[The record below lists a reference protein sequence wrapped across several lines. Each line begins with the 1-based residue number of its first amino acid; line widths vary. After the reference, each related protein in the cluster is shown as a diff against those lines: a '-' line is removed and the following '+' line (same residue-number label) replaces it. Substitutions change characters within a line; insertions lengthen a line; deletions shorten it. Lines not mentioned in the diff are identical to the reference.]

1 MSYQKTQIKLRVA
14 IHALGH
20 SWTRRQKGANTR
32 FACGMLAFVATDFSA
47 RTRIKFFSANNTIHL
62 YNSVLLFKV
71 NFLTLYMEFDTNVDN
86 YTDDELLEFLN
97 IPTTRDQ
104 TKITET
110 IDEQLAQHAG
120 NEELV
125 KFYMDIKTKLI
136 DPVQTT
142 TKVIETEVT
151 KGNINP
157 DLKNTVSRMIN
168 VDSLYRET
176 PLESLNNNYDTDNYV
191 FQLNEPISNV
201 VSLML
206 YSLELPQ
213 AWYTFVSIKG
223 NTTFR
228 LVMVINTVKHVNLI
242 QITDGNYTPKSL
254 MAMVSKLINSS
265 DLFKGNEGT
274 FSMAQDAWSGRLRIT
289 ITGFNPNNIQIANFS
304 NPNVYIGFVFHAPD
318 LKTKINH
325 NLGWNLGFRVP
336 VVMFPSEFGKVETQ
350 VLDAGSFMDT
360 AGPKYVILR
369 LDDYKPNRLNKG
381 LICINT
387 KKDTKLKLPNYYTND
402 LSKFSITPTRVN
414 VMSTTPRTLTASQ
427 QHTINSIS
435 KNNIIDIDRIK
446 SPADSDIFAKIPIK
460 RVTEWGVYTDG
471 VNGEGTYSLIDGA
484 PGKLITEWS
493 GPIQLNIREYFG
505 PVNINAFQVSL
516 YDDKG
521 MLIGLNGMDWSFTMI
536 AKSLYQY

>member
-1 MSYQKTQIKLRVA
+1 M
-14 IHALGH
+14 
-20 SWTRRQKGANTR
+20 
-32 FACGMLAFVATDFSA
+32 D
-47 RTRIKFFSANNTIHL
+47 
-62 YNSVLLFKV
+62 
-71 NFLTLYMEFDTNVDN
+71 FDTNVDN
-86 YTDDELLEFLN
+86 YTEEELLEFLN
-97 IPTTRDQ
+97 IQTTRDQ
-104 TKITET
+104 SKITET

-120 NEELV
+120 NPELV
-125 KFYMDIKTKLI
+125 KFYTDIKNKLI
-136 DPVQTT
+136 DSGQTT

-176 PLESLNNNYDTDNYV
+176 PIESLNNNYDTDNYV

-213 AWYTFVSIKG
+213 AWYTFVSTKG
-223 NTTFR
+223 NTICQ
-228 LVMVINTVKHVNLI
+228 LVMVINTVKFVNLI

-254 MAMVSKLINSS
+254 MAMVSKLVNKS

-274 FSMAQDAWSGRLRIT
+274 FSMAQDVWSGRLRMT
-289 ITGFNPNNIQIANFS
+289 ITGFNPNNIQLSNLPA
-304 NPNVYIGFVFHAPD
+304 NPNVYIGFVFYAID

-336 VVMFPSEFGKVETQ
+336 AIMFPSDFKKDGTQ
-350 VLDAGSFMDT
+350 VLDASSFIDT

-387 KKDTKLKLPNYYTND
+387 KKDIKLKLPSYFNND

-414 VMSTTPRTLTASQ
+414 VLATTPKTLTASQ
-427 QHTINSIS
+427 QHTINAIS
-435 KNNIIDIDRIK
+435 KNNIAEIDRIK
-446 SPADSDIFAKIPIK
+446 SPSDSDIFAKIPIK
-460 RVTEWGVYTDG
+460 RVTEWGVYTEGVDG
-471 VNGEGTYSLIDGA
+471 EEGTYSPIDGA